1 MKKITDKKTRT
12 HFGVATQCIG
22 HSNGKT
28 HPGHGNGH
36 IIYYIIL
43 HYNVI

>member
-1 MKKITDKKTRT
+1 MRKITDKKKQECIL
-12 HFGVATQCIG
+12 GAAAQCIG

-36 IIYYIIL
+36 NHIIYY
-43 HYNVI
+43 VIM